1 MIVMNNQRCYA
12 GVFGTIKG
20 GKKNDKKG
28 VKKGGIF
35 LKVKRPTLL
44 LTLYLLTH

>member
-1 MIVMNNQRCYA
+1 MIVFFDDQNDEKKQKKR
-12 GVFGTIKG
+12 
-20 GKKNDKKG
+20 GKKW
-28 VKKGGIF
+28 GIF